1 MQISR
6 RGGPTRCKSR
16 PPSHATMRQTRA
28 MASWAPRDQRVG
40 RLAASHHLFQPITP
54 SLLRWPAVRPR
65 NVSWFLR
72 SPKCQ
77 SSSRG
82 GQISETL
89 ETAISHHFSARGGKG
104 SRIRLAPILRHP
116 VHGGW
121 RRPRGLPPAGGRG
134 RCDRPI
140 HDGGAHR
147 LADQSPWHRV
157 GKAKLVEG
165 QTTRLTFR
173 FQFAR

>member
-1 MQISR
+1 
-6 RGGPTRCKSR
+6 
-16 PPSHATMRQTRA
+16 QTRA
-28 MASWAPRDQRVG
+28 IASWAPRDQRVG

-89 ETAISHHFSARGGKG
+89 ETAISHHFSALGGKG
-104 SRIRLAPILRHP
+104 SRIRLAPMLPHP
-116 VHGGW
+116 VHGFGVSL
-121 RRPRGLPPAGGRG
+121 RRHAGG
-134 RCDRPI
+134 P
-140 HDGGAHR
+140 
-147 LADQSPWHRV
+147 LQS
-157 GKAKLVEG
+157 E
-165 QTTRLTFR
+165 QE
-173 FQFAR
+173 